1 VDGNGDGRIET
12 LPTNNVSSGD
22 KSICALKQ
30 GFPKNVRFSLNLRLR
45 TEPAGWLHGR
55 LADPAIT
62 FTPNAGRTDVVISG
76 EPVAIPTFAGVA
88 TYDALPKSLQE
99 YFDAICAKDCHSARF
114 GPMPSST
121 PRNERNLLLSPT
133 YYSSTAVSEMNLWRD
148 FVSDSAGSV
157 PSSWNVRTLSGQEMQ
172 KAPSCISDGTGVTG
186 VVTTNATAYDEG
198 PPSFD
203 ATTKAMNYKVAAP
216 HYESDGKTEFKGSYQ
231 LRIREDIAE
240 CLYKFSESFAVK
252 PTNYVAEEEPFTEA
266 VGAEDFAGASFD
278 EVVDPSAS
286 DVEQFE
292 QPKVTDWTVED
303 LKEDDLTTGL
313 QYKTLDDGTVVKV
326 KPYNRLED
334 GSEVET
340 GAEPEYEPVRPVVAS
355 IDAEVISAL
364 QKAAS
369 AKTKIKLEDGW
380 FHFSATDFTFSQP
393 TVAVE
398 FGATPSRS
406 IRCVS
411 GTSVKVVTSVKPSC
425 PAGYATAVTRYCVK
439 GKKTDV
445 VIGAKPKCPKGF
457 KSASMVR
464 CAKGLDVRR
473 VIAVAPKCPKSFR
486 PMVSFVCMK
495 GDQARKITSAV
506 TTCAA
511 GWVKATTVNCA
522 KGKKKQSVTGIKPKC
537 PKGFKKK

>member
-1 VDGNGDGRIET
+1 MMP
-12 LPTNNVSSGD
+12 L
-22 KSICALKQ
+22 
-30 GFPKNVRFSLNLRLR
+30 
-45 TEPAGWLHGR
+45 
-55 LADPAIT
+55 
-62 FTPNAGRTDVVISG
+62 TPI
-76 EPVAIPTFAGVA
+76 
-88 TYDALPKSLQE
+88 
-99 YFDAICAKDCHSARF
+99 
-114 GPMPSST
+114 
-121 PRNERNLLLSPT
+121 
-133 YYSSTAVSEMNLWRD
+133 YYSTQAFEVIEKWKD
-148 FVSDSAGSV
+148 FVGDTSPV
-157 PSSWNVRTLSGQEMQ
+157 LPSYWNVRTLSSGEMQ
-172 KAPSCISDGTGVTG
+172 KAPSCISEGTGVTG

-203 ATTKAMNYKVAAP
+203 EKSKTMNYKVAAP

-231 LRIREDIAE
+231 MRIREDIAE

-303 LKEDDLTTGL
+303 LEEDDLTTGL

-425 PAGYATAVTRYCVK
+425 PAGYAAAVTRYCVK